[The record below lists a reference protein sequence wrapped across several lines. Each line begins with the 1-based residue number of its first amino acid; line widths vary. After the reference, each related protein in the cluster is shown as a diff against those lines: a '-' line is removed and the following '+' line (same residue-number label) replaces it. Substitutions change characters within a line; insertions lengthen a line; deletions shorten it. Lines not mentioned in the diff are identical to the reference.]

1 MKFGVATF
9 FTGQGIGPAALAQ
22 ALEQRGFDSLFVT
35 EHTHIPA
42 SRRTPYP
49 TGGELPDK
57 YYRLFDPFLA
67 LTAAATV
74 TRTLLLGTGVALIA
88 QRDPIITAKEVATL
102 DQLSNGRL
110 LFGVGIGW
118 NREEMES
125 HGTDP
130 TTRGKLTDELLE
142 AMQVIWTRE
151 IAEYHGEFVNLD
163 PLYAWPKPIQR
174 PHPPLYF
181 GGGPAAFPRIG
192 RFGGGWYAVSASS
205 DELTASAA
213 QLRAVTGTDTRI
225 TAAHVGP
232 VTEEALRGYT
242 DSGAER
248 IVFDLETLSEPETLA
263 QLDGYAALAR
273 SLGWS
278 PATPTRIASGE
289 HALASGAG
297 RPQHRIWR
305 DIPPT
310 TLAGFGDRI
319 TFKALTAD
327 IAQVL
332 RVEIAAGTGIPNQ
345 EDPTEQEVHPME
357 QIDVILSGRM
367 KYVVDGKES
376 TLGPG
381 EAIGIPG
388 GVPHSAVT
396 LEHTT
401 LIEVFTPIPDFP
413 MNEVRTL

>member
-9 FTGQGIGPAALAQ
+9 FTGEGIGPAALAE
-22 ALEQRGFDSLFVT
+22 ALEERGFDSLFVT

-49 TGGELPDK
+49 IGGELPDK
-57 YYRLFDPFLA
+57 YYRLLDPFLA

-102 DQLSNGRL
+102 DQLSNGRF

-130 TTRGKLTDELLE
+130 KTRGKLADERLE
-142 AMQVIWTRE
+142 AMQAIWTRE
-151 IAEYHGEFVNLD
+151 IAEYHGKLVDFD
-163 PLYAWPKPIQR
+163 PLYVWPKPVQR

-181 GGGPAAFPRIG
+181 GGGPAAFPRIA
-192 RFGGGWYAVSASS
+192 RFGGGWYAVSPSS
-205 DELTASAA
+205 DELAASAA
-213 QLRAVTGTDTRI
+213 QLRAVTGTESRI

-232 VTEEALRGYT
+232 VTEEALRGYA

-248 IVFDLETLSEPETLA
+248 VVFDLETMSDAETLTR
-263 QLDGYAALAR
+263 LDEYAALAH

-278 PATPTRIASGE
+278 RATPAPTEERGPASS
-289 HALASGAG
+289 AS

-310 TLAGFGDRI
+310 PLGDFGDRI

-327 IAQVL
+327 VAQVL
-332 RVEIAAGTGIPNQ
+332 LVEIAAGTSIPNQ
-345 EDPTEQEVHPME
+345 DDPSEQEVHLME
-357 QIDVILSGRM
+357 QIDVIISGRI
-367 KYVVDGKES
+367 KYVVDGREL
-376 TLGPG
+376 TMGPG
-381 EAIGIPG
+381 EALGIPS

-396 LEHTT
+396 LEDTT
-401 LIEVFTPIPDFP
+401 MIEVFTPVPDFAT
-413 MNEVRTL
+413 NEIRTP